1 MVVINEPHR
10 LRPRGNV
17 SRRFQ
22 KLCAPDSVTRISGST
37 SEPKPRFEGREQ
49 TPSPGMFM
57 CRGCYFIYEEGT
69 GFEVQGVLPRAEFVT
84 INEDCFFPDSDS
96 NKATF
101 RPVFI

>member
-1 MVVINEPHR
+1 
-10 LRPRGNV
+10 
-17 SRRFQ
+17 
-22 KLCAPDSVTRISGST
+22 
-37 SEPKPRFEGREQ
+37 
-49 TPSPGMFM
+49 MFM